1 MTKLDVCILIK
12 EENVSDKYNE
22 ILENVSDIIKKKISS
37 KLVCNKKYQ
46 KMNPKED
53 FQCFYAR
60 VILIYSIYRKNENYY
75 PKVLLGKYNFNDYIE
90 II

>member
-1 MTKLDVCILIK
+1 
-12 EENVSDKYNE
+12 
-22 ILENVSDIIKKKISS
+22 
-37 KLVCNKKYQ
+37 
-46 KMNPKED
+46 MNPKED
-53 FQCFYAR
+53 FQCFYAP